1 MSERARSLLAIAVI
15 GVLSA
20 FLVVAVTTAP
30 APEANRSEAIGSL
43 IKCPVCG
50 GESIADSP
58 AGLAQDM
65 MGQVEELV
73 AQGFSDEQVVDEIL
87 ASYGGAQLLDP
98 PRSGITLLLWLSPL
112 VGLAAG
118 WWLVASRRRPRA
130 RERRQTGD
138 PAGRLEETPT

>member
-1 MSERARSLLAIAVI
+1 MTVI

-30 APEANRSEAIGSL
+30 APEQNRAEAIGSR

-50 GESIADSP
+50 GESIAASP

-65 MGQVEELV
+65 MSQVEELV
-73 AQGFSDEQVVDEIL
+73 AQGYGDEQVVEEIL

-112 VGLAAG
+112 VALGAG
-118 WWLVASRRRPRA
+118 WWLVASRRRPRTSNGEPTA
-130 RERRQTGD
+130 E
-138 PAGRLEETPT
+138 PAGRLGETPT